1 MILSETQAAE
11 RPADRLPG
19 IGSTNGMSLAARAHR
34 TASVVKWVSLV
45 LIVIALFV
53 VIRALPADRAI
64 DVLKV
69 KVDGLGIWGPI
80 VLGAAYIFAAL
91 AFFPG
96 SARIVDFRFLI
107 SDSGWVTEWSIVDRH
122 RLLVVISTRD
132 AGFRWRWPPTHR

>member
-1 MILSETQAAE
+1 MI
-11 RPADRLPG
+11 
-19 IGSTNGMSLAARAHR
+19 LAARARR
-34 TASVVKWVSLV
+34 TAGVVKWISVV
-45 LIVIALFV
+45 LIVIAQFV
-53 VIRALPADRAI
+53 LIRALPVDRAI

-122 RLLVVISTRD
+122 RLLVVISIRD